1 MTASLHWQGRWYA
14 STGARWYGLARGQVV
29 RYAVGQGHEVTCLAR
44 GESGS
49 VPDGARL
56 VTGDRTRPDAYRP
69 LVDTRWDLVVDVS
82 RQPGQVR
89 SALAALADRSERWV
103 FVSSGSV
110 YADHSRPGAGLD
122 TPLLPALEGDESSPE
137 TYGEGKVACEEACR
151 SARGDDVLLARSG
164 LIVGYGDRS
173 DRLGYWP
180 GRYALAQEDGG
191 PVLVPERTDRPA
203 QFLDVQDLAAWV
215 VDAGLR
221 GVTGAVDA
229 YGPQRVLGD
238 VLAAAREVAGFTG
251 EEVAGLGRDAAAAPA
266 SRSTWDRARCRCGS
280 PTPSGPGSAP
290 ATRRRPRTPGWR
302 PATSPTT
309 MRDALAWERELG
321 LARTG
326 RKAGLDRADE
336 LAIMRGRPRVARS
349 NYAVLTIL
357 GGFRTSETP
366 TKRPSADEPRISLP
380 RVHSESRG
388 RNDRTTAVPDGAPWF
403 RPGPGHG
410 RPRPS

>member
-1 MTASLHWQGRWYA
+1 MRVLVLGGTAWLG
-14 STGARWYGLARGQVV
+14 GEIV

-44 GESGS
+44 GEGGS

-56 VTGDRTRPDAYRP
+56 VTGDRNQADAYQS
-69 LVDTRWDLVVDVS
+69 LVDTRWDLAVDVS

-89 SALAALADRSERWV
+89 SALAALADRAERWV

-122 TPLLPALEGDESSPE
+122 TPLLPALEGDEAALE
-137 TYGEGKVACEEACR
+137 TYGEGKVACEEACW
-151 SARGDDVLLARSG
+151 SARGDGVLVARSG

-203 QFLDVQDLAAWV
+203 QFLDVTDLAAWI

-251 EEVAGLGRDAAAAPA
+251 EEVPVSDEVLQGATVEEYMGTRSLPLWIADPEWAGFSARDTTSARDAGLSARDL
-266 SRSTWDRARCRCGS
+266 TD
-280 PTPSGPGSAP
+280 TL
-290 ATRRRPRTPGWR
+290 
-302 PATSPTT
+302 
-309 MRDALAWERELG
+309 RDALAWERELG

-336 LAIMRGRPRVARS
+336 LAIIADARS
-349 NYAVLTIL
+349 
-357 GGFRTSETP
+357 
-366 TKRPSADEPRISLP
+366 
-380 RVHSESRG
+380 
-388 RNDRTTAVPDGAPWF
+388 
-403 RPGPGHG
+403 
-410 RPRPS
+410 

>member
-1 MTASLHWQGRWYA
+1 MRLLVLGGTAWLGGTVA
-14 STGARWYGLARGQVV
+14 

-56 VTGDRTRPDAYRP
+56 VAGDRNRPDAYDS

-89 SALAALADRSERWV
+89 SALAALAERSERWV

-110 YADHSRPGAGLD
+110 YADHSRLGAGLD
-122 TPLLPALEGDESSPE
+122 TPLLPALDGDEAALE

-164 LIVGYGDRS
+164 LIAGYGDRS

-203 QFLDVQDLAAWV
+203 QFLDVEDLAAWL

-229 YGPQRVLGD
+229 YGPQRVFGD
-238 VLAAAREVAGFTG
+238 VLAAAREVAGFSG
-251 EEVAGLGRDAAAAPA
+251 EEVPVSDEALRGAGVEEFMGERSLALWLADPEWAGFSARDTASARDAGLE
-266 SRSTWDRARCRCGS
+266 AR
-280 PTPSGPGSAP
+280 PLDVTLQ
-290 ATRRRPRTPGWR
+290 
-302 PATSPTT
+302 
-309 MRDALAWERELG
+309 DALAWERELG

-326 RKAGLDRADE
+326 RRAGLDRADE
-336 LAIMRGRPRVARS
+336 LAIIEDSRS
-349 NYAVLTIL
+349 
-357 GGFRTSETP
+357 
-366 TKRPSADEPRISLP
+366 
-380 RVHSESRG
+380 
-388 RNDRTTAVPDGAPWF
+388 
-403 RPGPGHG
+403 
-410 RPRPS
+410 